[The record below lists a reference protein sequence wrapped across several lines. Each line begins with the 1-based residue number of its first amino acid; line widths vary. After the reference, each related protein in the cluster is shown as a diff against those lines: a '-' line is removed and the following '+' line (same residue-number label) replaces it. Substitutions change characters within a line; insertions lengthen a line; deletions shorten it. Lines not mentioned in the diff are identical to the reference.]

1 MSRSEVYLLDTNI
14 VSALRRPERSP
25 AVAAWLRGRPDEE
38 LFISVVTLGEIER
51 GVAMQ
56 ERRNP
61 DFAADLRAWL
71 SEIDTSALNAGLMFG
86 GVSFGSPPA
95 RREGLGEGLSS

>member
-1 MSRSEVYLLDTNI
+1 
-14 VSALRRPERSP
+14 
-25 AVAAWLRGRPDEE
+25 
-38 LFISVVTLGEIER
+38 
-51 GVAMQ
+51 MQ

-95 RREGLGEGLSS
+95 RREGLGEGLSRDGASPAASAAAQAGPHPASPASGGGDLRR